1 MGVIVQPFASPQSGH
16 GTDLHEPLTQAPEK
30 VKNLVG
36 VVLISDGDWNEGL
49 PPVQAATALRLK
61 GVPVF
66 SVPVGSST
74 RLPDIELLSL
84 GAPTFG
90 VVGKSV
96 RIPFTIESTLPR
108 EYLTTV
114 SLKTSDGDEVM
125 EEVRIAAMGR
135 TSASLLWKPKKTG
148 DVTLTPDVPKHPD
161 ETLADNN
168 RLTAPIA
175 IREEKLR
182 VLVLESLTRW
192 EYR

>member
-30 VKNLVG
+30 VKNLIG

-49 PPVQAATALRLK
+49 PPVQAATKLRLQ

-66 SVPVGSST
+66 SVPVGST
-74 RLPDIELLSL
+74 ARLPDVELLSL

-90 VVGKSV
+90 VAGKAV
-96 RIPFTIESTLPR
+96 RIPFTIESSLPK

-114 SLKTSDGDEVM
+114 SLKTSDGDVIT

-135 TSASLLWKPKKTG
+135 TNGSVLWKPTKTG
-148 DVTLTPDVPKHPD
+148 DVTLTLDVPKHAD
-161 ETLADNN
+161 EALADNN
-168 RLTAPIA
+168 RLSAPIA

-182 VLVLESLTRW
+182 VLVVES
-192 EYR
+192 